1 VPEGASQVIA
11 SGSSCVWADA
21 LDVATATN
29 IKAAVM
35 SLMGYGI
42 LHHYYQL
49 VEVSTVI

>member
-1 VPEGASQVIA
+1 MI
-11 SGSSCVWADA
+11 SSVSCHK

-42 LHHYYQL
+42 LHQYYQL
-49 VEVSTVI
+49 VEVSTVKYYEG